1 MNWVRWLFLFT
12 VLPLALA
19 VITGAISLSYFSLLP
34 ASVLAFSLLFE
45 PPSGFSVERSF
56 SRTSL
61 RVGEEVEVRVKLRV
75 DRGVGA
81 VVVQEIFSPALR
93 VVEGS
98 NKHVF
103 FKRPGEKLDVEY
115 SYRLRALKRGQHR
128 ISPVE
133 VEGHHF
139 LGLEGS
145 NYALL
150 LDEVTLK
157 VSPRVPGIKR
167 AVLRNVRGKPGT
179 PPVAVTNL
187 GFSSTEF
194 REVRE
199 YRAGDPLRAIN
210 WKATARLNTPLVNEY
225 EREGFLTVMFYLD
238 ASSSMMVG
246 GLEENALE
254 TAVASLIPLVLHLL
268 RRGYRVGLYILGHET
283 LLTPVS
289 GYASASTF
297 TRTLTSVGISPKE
310 ESLPLAVERTRKVL
324 RGALPVVITNLRR
337 DNFSEI
343 KEGMERLYSLTKN
356 IPILM
361 DVDVYPNLEFGEL
374 ISTCKKGLREEL
386 RFPAIKLSEN
396 ENGAVLQFLGV
407 VR

>member
-19 VITGAISLSYFSLLP
+19 VITGAISLSYFALLP

-61 RVGEEVEVRVKLRV
+61 RVGEEVEVRVRLRV
-75 DRGVGA
+75 ERGVGA

-98 NKHVF
+98 SRHVF

-115 SYRLRALKRGQHR
+115 SYRLRAVKRGQHR
-128 ISPVE
+128 VSPVE

-254 TAVASLIPLVLHLL
+254 AAVASLIPLVLYLL
-268 RRGYRVGLYILGHET
+268 RRGYKVGLYILGHET

-289 GYASASTF
+289 GYSSASTF
-297 TRTLTSVGISPKE
+297 TRTLTSVGISSKE
-310 ESLPLAVERTRKVL
+310 ESLPLAVEKTRNVL

-356 IPILM
+356 TPILM

-374 ISTCKKGLREEL
+374 ISVCKKGLREEL

>member
-12 VLPLALA
+12 VLPLALV
-19 VITGAISLSYFSLLP
+19 VITGAISLSYFALLP

-61 RVGEEVEVRVKLRV
+61 RVGEEVEVRVRLRV
-75 DRGVGA
+75 ERGVGA
-81 VVVQEIFSPALR
+81 VVVQEIISPALR

-98 NKHVF
+98 NRHVF
-103 FKRPGEKLDVEY
+103 FKRPGEKLNVEY
-115 SYRLRALKRGQHR
+115 SYRLRAVKRGQHG

-157 VSPRVPGIKR
+157 VPPRVPGIKR
-167 AVLRNVRGKPGT
+167 AVLLNVRGKPEI
-179 PPVAVTNL
+179 PSVAVTNL

-199 YRAGDPLRAIN
+199 YRTGDPLRAIN

-254 TAVASLIPLVLHLL
+254 TAVAFLIPLVLHLL

-310 ESLPLAVERTRKVL
+310 ESLPLAVEKTRKVL

-343 KEGMERLYSLTKN
+343 KEGMERLYPLTKN
-356 IPILM
+356 TPILM

-374 ISTCKKGLREEL
+374 ISVCKKGLREEL